1 MRLKS
6 LLANPATTFILVT
19 LAVSAPISA
28 RADTIGWAKWS
39 SATPGTP
46 GTATATI
53 GSINIT
59 YSGQNSELL
68 NSYPS
73 WTPTTTF
80 TGGVV
85 SNAPPA
91 SNNSVQIEG
100 GSPIT
105 ETITFSTPVADPIFA
120 VWSLGAPGAFAEFN
134 FDPSEKFTVQ
144 GGGPSVEFG
153 GTALTISGESVQGR
167 EGNGVIQ
174 FDGTYSAITFTTPDF
189 EDYYAFTVG
198 EDATLTSKLPGGPT
212 GPTGSPVPEPG
223 SLSLFGLGLAAL
235 PFARRAISRLRS

>member
-6 LLANPATTFILVT
+6 LLAHPATAFILVIF
-19 LAVSAPISA
+19 AVSAPMSA
-28 RADTIGWAKWS
+28 HADTIGWAKWS

-46 GTATATI
+46 GTAAGTI
-53 GSINIT
+53 GSINVT
-59 YSGQNSELL
+59 YSGQNSGLL

-134 FDPSEKFTVQ
+134 FNASEPFTVQ
-144 GGGPSVEFG
+144 GGGPSAEFG
-153 GTALTISGESVQGR
+153 GTALTIVGESVQGR

-174 FDGTYSAITFTTPDF
+174 FNGTFTSITFTTPDF

-198 EDATLTSKLPGGPT
+198 EDQTLTDQLPTPVST
-212 GPTGSPVPEPG
+212 ATVPEPG
-223 SLSLFGLGLAAL
+223 VLSLFGLGLAAL
-235 PFARRAISRLRS
+235 PFARRFSHLRP